1 MSISVKGTVLR
12 KLSLDEILATIHNIL
27 PSEHADKICNYIN
40 DNLIINNTCGYIT
53 IPLISSNGEVVQRI
67 LLVHYALNSKEYMN
81 SVDSYAVGCEL
92 AKSKIL
98 NYGSPKDFVTFS
110 LGYDDDAVDFI
121 KKLMKSFGGIFVPN
135 DCNNVVEYI
144 EGVEDLSRK
153 YSKPSEMPTFVLESV
168 LRDLLTNSVTQN
180 FQCVSLYIEN
190 DTDLDTFK
198 NDALHEFAM
207 RSLIK

>member
-1 MSISVKGTVLR
+1 
-12 KLSLDEILATIHNIL
+12 
-27 PSEHADKICNYIN
+27 
-40 DNLIINNTCGYIT
+40 
-53 IPLISSNGEVVQRI
+53 
-67 LLVHYALNSKEYMN
+67 MN